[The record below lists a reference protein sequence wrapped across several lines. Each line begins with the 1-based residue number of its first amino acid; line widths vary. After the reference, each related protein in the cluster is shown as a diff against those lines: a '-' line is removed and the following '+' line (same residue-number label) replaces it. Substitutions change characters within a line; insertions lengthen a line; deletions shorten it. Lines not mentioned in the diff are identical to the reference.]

1 MQGLKDLAD
10 TELLAESANTE
21 LQVNKQKNMDFSGKI
36 LPTEPVVFK
45 TNLILT

>member
-21 LQVNKQKNMDFSGKI
+21 LQVNKQKNIDFLGKK
-36 LPTEPVVFK
+36 LPTEPVV
-45 TNLILT
+45 LRQI

>member
-21 LQVNKQKNMDFSGKI
+21 LQVNKQKNMDFLGKYY
-36 LPTEPVVFK
+36 LQ
-45 TNLILT
+45 NLLFLRQT